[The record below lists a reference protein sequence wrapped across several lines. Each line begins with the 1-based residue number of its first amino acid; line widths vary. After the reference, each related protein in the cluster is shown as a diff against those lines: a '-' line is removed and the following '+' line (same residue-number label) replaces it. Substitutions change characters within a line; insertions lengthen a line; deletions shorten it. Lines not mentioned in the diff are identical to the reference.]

1 MRCWQFLAFLCVS
14 AQRVTL
20 ITLPQSCSRGDRGR
34 PRAPRFAA
42 YSRAAAVGLWGA
54 LRSGRGGLGR
64 GRPDLRTALPFHSS
78 PTRRLT
84 NTTPL
89 HAPKNVEE
97 MTVQEEKK
105 HHRRKGEEEYIK
117 SLQSKTDILI
127 TKLQRAQ
134 EYKNN
139 EVERLNKRREVYDN
153 KIKVK
158 DDRKNTGSNIRKRQR
173 DETDEKEQVLE
184 ALRARKKTQKE
195 LKDIQIPTK

>member
-1 MRCWQFLAFLCVS
+1 M
-14 AQRVTL
+14 
-20 ITLPQSCSRGDRGR
+20 
-34 PRAPRFAA
+34 
-42 YSRAAAVGLWGA
+42 
-54 LRSGRGGLGR
+54 SGSV
-64 GRPDLRTALPFHSS
+64 PMDVDTTVVETKKDSSTASS
-78 PTRRLT
+78 QLT

-97 MTVQEEKK
+97 MTVQEGKE